1 MIADATVK
9 ARIPQDVKDR
19 AVQALE
25 KIGLNTS
32 DVIRMVMMRVADEGK
47 LPFEVKTPNKKTQ
60 IAMSELDSGKGQR
73 FDSVDALFDDLGV

>member
-47 LPFEVKTPNKKTQ
+47 LPFEVKTPN
-60 IAMSELDSGKGQR
+60 
-73 FDSVDALFDDLGV
+73 

>member
-1 MIADATVK
+1 MIADVTVK
-9 ARIPQDVKDR
+9 ARMPQDVKDR

-25 KIGLNTS
+25 KTGLNTS
-32 DVIRMVMMRVADEGK
+32 DVVRMVMVQATDEGK

-73 FDSVDALFDDLGV
+73 LDTVNALFDNLGI